1 MCSLF
6 LFVILASFPLRLT
19 FSASLAGGVFS
30 PQLSWVVLFWWMA
43 YRTQLGDA
51 DQALQRR
58 RALASQQADLD
69 AQASGSKRPAGAGAG
84 GAPVLLSPAL
94 IFQQRGGMPDQVL
107 CTDPRLVSFVKLQG
121 GHLQGEQ
128 SLDDSD
134 EVSI

>member
-1 MCSLF
+1 
-6 LFVILASFPLRLT
+6 
-19 FSASLAGGVFS
+19 
-30 PQLSWVVLFWWMA
+30 MA

-69 AQASGSKRPAGAGAG
+69 AQASGSKRPAGAG